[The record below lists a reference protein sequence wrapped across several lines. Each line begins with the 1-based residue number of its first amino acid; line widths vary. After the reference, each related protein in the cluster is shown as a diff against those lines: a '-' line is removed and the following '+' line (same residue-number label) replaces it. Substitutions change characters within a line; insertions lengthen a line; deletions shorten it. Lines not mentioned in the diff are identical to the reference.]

1 VLGEGF
7 VVERSMSHIQ
17 ADQQTFTWQEQWF
30 VTRSYSLTARQQ
42 ASLHRRLRRTEQ
54 DLQRMH
60 AKKEETLNA
69 FTHRIHQIL
78 HKRYMAEF
86 LQVEVD
92 ETITTV
98 KRYLNPGRPGPNSPF
113 ITETRSHFS
122 LTIHRNETALA
133 TARQLAG
140 WRIHVSNASSQQMDL
155 TESVRYYRDEW
166 LVEHGFHR
174 FKKGSLPALPLYL
187 HLPDRIRGLMLLL
200 LIALQ
205 ALTLIDFVARR
216 SLAQE
221 NSSIAGLVPGN
232 PKMKT
237 DHPSAE
243 RLLAAFDKLHLVITE
258 INGSTSGFLLESL
271 SPLQCFILDLLHVPL
286 SVYDLRFNLVPT

>member
-1 VLGEGF
+1 
-7 VVERSMSHIQ
+7 M
-17 ADQQTFTWQEQWF
+17 AD
-30 VTRSYSLTARQQ
+30 
-42 ASLHRRLRRTEQ
+42 
-54 DLQRMH
+54 
-60 AKKEETLNA
+60 
-69 FTHRIHQIL
+69 
-78 HKRYMAEF
+78 F
-86 LQVEVD
+86 LQVKVD
-92 ETITTV
+92 DTITTV

-113 ITETRSHFS
+113 TTETRSHFS

-140 WRIHVSNASSQQMDL
+140 WRIHVSNAPSQQMDL

-237 DHPSAE
+237 DHQQFPE
-243 RLLAAFDKLHLVITE
+243 
-258 INGSTSGFLLESL
+258 
-271 SPLQCFILDLLHVPL
+271 LD
-286 SVYDLRFNLVPT
+286 